1 MDIYVGNLP
10 YDTDEQTIR
19 DTFSEYG
26 NVEKVNI
33 IYDRHTGR
41 AKGFAFVTMPDVKEG
56 QSAIEALD
64 NTELGGR
71 PIKVNQAKPR
81 EERAPRGDYNRKR

>member
-1 MDIYVGNLP
+1 
-10 YDTDEQTIR
+10 
-19 DTFSEYG
+19 
-26 NVEKVNI
+26 
-33 IYDRHTGR
+33 
-41 AKGFAFVTMPDVKEG
+41 MPDVKEG